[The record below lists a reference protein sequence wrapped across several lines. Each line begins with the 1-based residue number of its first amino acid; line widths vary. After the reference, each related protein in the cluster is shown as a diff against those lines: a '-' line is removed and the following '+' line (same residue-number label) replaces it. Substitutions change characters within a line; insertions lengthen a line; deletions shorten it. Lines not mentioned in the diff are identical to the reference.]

1 MEEQKHKFGLSA
13 AEKIIMKLRL
23 ILALY
28 LKMLPVA
35 SSELV
40 LICNIFEETFLP
52 SSCLLASLLSWDL
65 KFLTSHIYF
74 HLDDSRLWKQYQS
87 LSQEIKGQIYDLET
101 VEPQEIPIKI
111 CAIFYN
117 IKICYRGCGEKKEV
131 FSQSFNILKCMV
143 IGLLM
148 VEGLFIL
155 LF

>member
-1 MEEQKHKFGLSA
+1 MEEQKHKFGLSV

-52 SSCLLASLLSWDL
+52 SSCLLASLPSRDL

-74 HLDDSRLWKQYQS
+74 HLDDSKLWKQY
-87 LSQEIKGQIYDLET
+87 K
-101 VEPQEIPIKI
+101 
-111 CAIFYN
+111 
-117 IKICYRGCGEKKEV
+117 R
-131 FSQSFNILKCMV
+131 
-143 IGLLM
+143 
-148 VEGLFIL
+148 
-155 LF
+155 